1 MNRTNFRLTSPL
13 LALLLT
19 AGLLLGQVAGAFG
32 QDASAGIR
40 QAMTPEEFRA
50 AGLEKLSPDELSRLD
65 AWLQGDREK
74 AAQKATKREKLQ
86 LIVSRVDGV
95 ITSITPRQI
104 IRLEDGSTWKVA
116 KTDFQFHGRADHP
129 AAAAYKSFF
138 GWKMRIANVAEIYVV
153 PVHRP

>member
-1 MNRTNFRLTSPL
+1 
-13 LALLLT
+13 
-19 AGLLLGQVAGAFG
+19 
-32 QDASAGIR
+32 
-40 QAMTPEEFRA
+40 MTPEEFRA

>member
-1 MNRTNFRLTSPL
+1 MNRSNFGFTSPL

-19 AGLLLGQVAGAFG
+19 AGLSLGQAAGAFG

-40 QAMTPEEFRA
+40 QAMSPEEFKA
-50 AGLEKLSPDELSRLD
+50 AGLQKLTPDELARLD

-153 PVHRP
+153 PIHRP